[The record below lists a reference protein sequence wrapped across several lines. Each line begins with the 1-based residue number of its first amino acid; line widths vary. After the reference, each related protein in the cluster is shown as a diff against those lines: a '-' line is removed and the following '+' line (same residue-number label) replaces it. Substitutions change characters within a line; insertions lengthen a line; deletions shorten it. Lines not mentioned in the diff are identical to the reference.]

1 MWLARALA
9 YASRSMSQ
17 INQQPRFAKRGCF
30 GLKGFQIY
38 SGQIFSGRFLLL
50 DPKPSA
56 FCGCLLQVRRQERVR
71 SRPCKRG
78 IILVIAAASRI
89 GKGMTC
95 SIPMRCHQ
103 IAFASLGKV
112 FLKSA
117 NHLWIDGFIQS
128 AKMTKKRRI
137 QFLQTVSIG
146 GNAPIIDHRGIKLGI

>member
-1 MWLARALA
+1 M
-9 YASRSMSQ
+9 
-17 INQQPRFAKRGCF
+17 
-30 GLKGFQIY
+30 
-38 SGQIFSGRFLLL
+38 
-50 DPKPSA
+50 
-56 FCGCLLQVRRQERVR
+56 RRQERMR

-95 SIPMRCHQ
+95 SIPVRCHQ

-128 AKMTKKRRI
+128 AKMTKKRCV
-137 QFLQTVSIG
+137 QFLQTVGIG
-146 GNAPIIDHRGIKLGI
+146 GNAPIIDYRGIKLGV

>member
-1 MWLARALA
+1 M
-9 YASRSMSQ
+9 
-17 INQQPRFAKRGCF
+17 
-30 GLKGFQIY
+30 
-38 SGQIFSGRFLLL
+38 
-50 DPKPSA
+50 
-56 FCGCLLQVRRQERVR
+56 RRQERMR

-95 SIPMRCHQ
+95 SIPMGCHQ

-117 NHLWIDGFIQS
+117 DHLWIDGFIQS

-146 GNAPIIDHRGIKLGI
+146 GNASIIDHRGIKLGV